1 MDGHFKGE
9 NTMGTRS
16 IIIVT
21 GNGSRGENTYRLYKH
36 WDGYPSG
43 NLPII
48 AKALERSAVL
58 LKAEEKFPVRSR
70 AKLSPECLAGL
81 IVGESTG
88 LYGIGARIEDIYS
101 EGFSLKTL
109 GDQCDL
115 EWVYVVDLENRV
127 VEVFGGFGDGKTIVN
142 KGMRDPRKDA
152 DERDL
157 LEINEAIELIER
169 SGFQVNGKNKTIK
182 IAVKA

>member
-1 MDGHFKGE
+1 
-9 NTMGTRS
+9 
-16 IIIVT
+16 
-21 GNGSRGENTYRLYKH
+21 
-36 WDGYPSG
+36 
-43 NLPII
+43 
-48 AKALERSAVL
+48 
-58 LKAEEKFPVRSR
+58 
-70 AKLSPECLAGL
+70 
-81 IVGESTG
+81 
-88 LYGIGARIEDIYS
+88 
-101 EGFSLKTL
+101 
-109 GDQCDL
+109 
-115 EWVYVVDLENRV
+115 VDLDNRV